1 MNGLVLGVDGGGSK
15 TIAILVNRSGQIEQ
29 ISHGVGINPQDKLD
43 WKTVFSDLIK
53 PFLEH
58 LGRVEFGCIGAPGYG
73 EITSVSTRQD
83 AFFKGLFRCPVLVEN
98 DVRVA
103 FDGAFL
109 NGAGILLL
117 VGTGSMVWASNG
129 VQHARFGGW
138 GDIFGDEGS
147 GFWIGREAL
156 SIVSR
161 QLDGRLATTAF
172 STELVKHLSID
183 GGQVNERLFTWT
195 YGHDH
200 RRSAIADL
208 SRFVNMQ
215 AIAGDSTAQQL
226 LNEACQRMAEHVIAA
241 RRTFGEAIPWSIA
254 GGVSKSPYVCQCLSA
269 QFGAPEVKHLPPAGG
284 GVWRAAQAAGWRTDQ
299 MWIHQLRKSLA
310 EHGVDS

>member
-15 TIAILVNRSGQIEQ
+15 TIAILVNRNGQIEH
-29 ISHGVGINPQDKLD
+29 ISNSAGINPQDKPD
-43 WKTVFSDLIK
+43 WKIVFSNLIES
-53 PFLEH
+53 FIGH
-58 LGRVEFGCIGAPGYG
+58 LNSVEFGCIGAPGYG
-73 EITSVSTRQD
+73 EISSVSALQD
-83 AFFKGLFRCPVLVEN
+83 AFFKHLFRCPVLVEN

-117 VGTGSMVWASNG
+117 VGTGSMAWASNG
-129 VQHARFGGW
+129 IQHARFGGW

-161 QLDGRLATTAF
+161 QLDGRLEATAF
-172 STELVKHLSID
+172 GTALLKYLSID
-183 GGQVNERLFTWT
+183 GDQVNEKLFTWT
-195 YGHDH
+195 YEHDH
-200 RRSAIADL
+200 RRSAIADI

-215 AIAGDSTAQQL
+215 AIAGDPTAQQL
-226 LNEACQRMAEHVIAA
+226 LHEACQRMAEHVIAA
-241 RRTFGEAIPWSIA
+241 KNIFGDAIPWSIA
-254 GGVSKSPYVCQCLSA
+254 GGVSKSLYVCQCLSA
-269 QFGAPEVKHLPPAGG
+269 QFGVQEVKQLPPVGG
-284 GVWRAAQAAGWRTDQ
+284 GAWRAAQAAGWKTDQ